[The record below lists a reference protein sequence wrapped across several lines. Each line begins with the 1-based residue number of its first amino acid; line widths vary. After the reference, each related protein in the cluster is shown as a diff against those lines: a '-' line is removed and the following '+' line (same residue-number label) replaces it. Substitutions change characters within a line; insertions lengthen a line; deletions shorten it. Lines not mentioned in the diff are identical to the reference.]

1 MALFG
6 GPSKKTTME
15 NLMQQLAVH
24 PMLQWVVQV
33 LRQEKQNP
41 EDHNQRIADS
51 WKHCAADY
59 YDDGVRTVFVYR
71 DYLGVLYGKVQ
82 QMFPSEEEER
92 KDWKMPAYDGFRYTT
107 YGYEPLSGYYGIGYR
122 DVMRAWTEVVRALMI
137 KMYPDYQYSDCAIRD
152 IQTPPAGNALH
163 FDESVLC
170 YFTYTL
176 PRPRYEKWFK
186 EQ

>member
-6 GPSKKTTME
+6 GSSKKTTME

-33 LRQEKQNP
+33 LRQEEQEQHDKRP
-41 EDHNQRIADS
+41 AGK
-51 WKHCAADY
+51 WKHCTDDY

-71 DYLGVLYGKVQ
+71 DYLGVLQGKVQ

-92 KDWKMPAYDGFRYTT
+92 KGWKMPANDGFRYTV

-122 DVMRAWTEVVRALMI
+122 DVMKAWTEVVRALMM
-137 KMYPDYQYSDCAIRD
+137 KMYPNYQYSSCAIRD
-152 IQTPPAGNALH
+152 IQVPTATDALH

-176 PRPRYEKWFK
+176 PSPHYEKWFK
-186 EQ
+186 DQ

>member
-15 NLMQQLAVH
+15 NLTQQLAVH

-33 LRQEKQNP
+33 LRQEEQEQHDKRP
-41 EDHNQRIADS
+41 AGR
-51 WKHCAADY
+51 WKHYIDDY

-71 DYLGVLYGKVQ
+71 DYLGVLQGKVQ

-92 KDWKMPAYDGFRYTT
+92 KGWKMPANDGFRYTV

-122 DVMRAWTEVVRALMI
+122 DVMKAWTEVVRALMM
-137 KMYPDYQYSDCAIRD
+137 KMYPNYQYSSCAIRD
-152 IQTPPAGNALH
+152 IQVPTATDVLH

-176 PRPRYEKWFK
+176 PRPHYEKWFK
-186 EQ
+186 DQ